1 MKSCTMCLFA
11 GTNNHCEGCLGKS
24 KVFEYNNYQKG
35 NFKARLLW
43 LEITGQK
50 NFVIGGTGEAE
61 VNVNQE
67 PTQSLKEL
75 YEISMACGYMTHSL
89 KPSKQGNVVAFIT
102 TPEGVF
108 KLFWNKEK
116 LIQINSLNWDTKGNI
131 LKNFDVIW
139 SRKVIE
145 KYLQKCKTSGDPLTA
160 NFEIS

>member
-1 MKSCTMCLFA
+1 MKSCTTCLFA
-11 GTNNHCEGCLGKS
+11 GTDNHCENCLGRG

-61 VNVNQE
+61 VNANQE

-75 YEISMACGYMTHSL
+75 YEISMACGYILHSSES
-89 KPSKQGNVVAFIT
+89 SKQGNVTVIIT
-102 TPEGVF
+102 TPEGIF
-108 KLFWNKEK
+108 KLFWDKEK
-116 LIQINSLNWDTKGNI
+116 LIQINK
-131 LKNFDVIW
+131 LKCHAERYLTGKFDVIW

-145 KYLQKCKTSGDPLTA
+145 KYLQKCKTSGNPLIA